1 MLWSVKDFTK
11 RDAETLFGTMLHPLL
26 ERAIPEYVSHVK
38 KSMFNY
44 SNIRLYWDEQGAFGP
59 VHVMMDNYR
68 VGKVDVVTVGSTYK
82 LRVIPAYVVV
92 SDPTPTVSAPKTAQY
107 MVTIFRMPT
116 PDEDGR
122 DMVTKTEKKG
132 YETERYWDRL
142 VRDKANDASTKASG
156 VLHSGGMAVV
166 HDALLTR
173 IARLLNMA
181 SDGTSV
187 SLGTLQNVFGPWI
200 EEGTFDAMDRHKQI
214 QKLHAE
220 FKHASNAPHSM
231 YVREWSDGTGAIVK
245 AEGTEIVRHMCTNLR
260 EQMPAEY
267 ASKLAVLKVSG
278 MDCVPDVGICGGTRK
293 LTDELTE
300 SVYYL
305 I

>member
-1 MLWSVKDFTK
+1 MH
-11 RDAETLFGTMLHPLL
+11 TLLQQ
-26 ERAIPEYVSHVK
+26 AISEYVSRVK

-44 SNIRLYWDEQGAFGP
+44 SNIRLYWDEQEVYGP

-68 VGKVDVVTVGSTYK
+68 VGKVDIVAVGSTNK

-116 PDEDGR
+116 PDEDRR
-122 DMVTKTEKKG
+122 DMVTKTEKKV
-132 YETERYWDRL
+132 YETEKYWDRM
-142 VRDKANDASTKASG
+142 VRHKANDASSKASG
-156 VLHSGGMAVV
+156 LLRSESMTVSQGE
-166 HDALLTR
+166 LLTQV
-173 IARLLNMA
+173 ARLLNMA

-187 SLGTLQNVFGPWI
+187 SLGTLQNLFGPWI
-200 EEGTFDAMDRHKQI
+200 EGGTFDAMERHKQI

-245 AEGTEIVRHMCTNLR
+245 AEGTEVVRHMCTNLR

>member
-11 RDAETLFGTMLHPLL
+11 QDAEALFDTKLHPLL
-26 ERAIPEYVSHVK
+26 ERVIPEYVSRVK
-38 KSMFNY
+38 KSMLNY
-44 SNIRLYWDEQGAFGP
+44 SNIRLYWDEQGAYGP

-68 VGKVDVVTVGSTYK
+68 VGKVGIVAVGSTYK
-82 LRVIPAYVVV
+82 LRVSPCE
-92 SDPTPTVSAPKTAQY
+92 STPTVSAPKTAQY
-107 MVTIFRMPT
+107 MVTMFHIPT

-122 DMVTKTEKKG
+122 EMVTKTELMAAA
-132 YETERYWDRL
+132 TEDYWGRI
-142 VRDKANDASTKASG
+142 VRSKANDASSKASG
-156 VLHSGGMAVV
+156 MLRSESMAVV
-166 HDALLTR
+166 HDALLTQV
-173 IARLLNMA
+173 ARLLNMA
-181 SDGTSV
+181 SDGTDV
-187 SLGTLQNVFGPWI
+187 SLGTLQNLFGPWI
-200 EEGTFDAMDRHKQI
+200 EEGTFDAMDRHKQV

-245 AEGTEIVRHMCTNLR
+245 PEGTEIVRHMCTNLR

-267 ASKLAVLKVSG
+267 ASKLAVLKVSRMG
-278 MDCVPDVGICGGTRK
+278 CVPDVGICGGTRK

>member
-11 RDAETLFGTMLHPLL
+11 KDAEALFDTELHSLL
-26 ERAIPEYVSHVK
+26 QQVIPEYVSRVK
-38 KSMFNY
+38 KSMLNY
-44 SNIRLYWDEQGAFGP
+44 SNIRLYWDEQGALGP

-68 VGKVDVVTVGSTYK
+68 VGRVDVVAVGNTLK
-82 LRVIPAYVVV
+82 LRVFPCE
-92 SDPTPTVSAPKTAQY
+92 STPTVSAPKTAQY
-107 MVTIFRMPT
+107 MVTMFHIPT

-122 DMVTKTEKKG
+122 DMVTKTEKKAHA
-132 YETERYWDRL
+132 EEQYWDRM
-142 VRDKANDASTKASG
+142 VRHKANDASNKASG
-156 VLHSGGMAVV
+156 LLRSESMTVSQSE
-166 HDALLTR
+166 LLTQV
-173 IARLLNMA
+173 ARLLNMA

-187 SLGTLQNVFGPWI
+187 SLGTLQNVFRPWI
-200 EEGTFDAMDRHKQI
+200 EEGTFDAMARYQQI